1 MSSNPKI
8 SETEWLVMK
17 TLWLKS
23 PKTANQ
29 VIQDLEGTVEWSPKT
44 VRTLLSRLVK
54 KGALNY
60 NQEGR
65 EYLYFPTVTEEE
77 SAKQETNTFLQKV
90 HGGMLNSMLAS
101 FIKEQSLS
109 KTDIDELKHLLDE
122 KDA

>member
-1 MSSNPKI
+1 MNSNPKI

-17 TLWLKS
+17 TLWENS

-29 VIQDLEGTVEWSPKT
+29 VINDLEGTVEWSPKT

-65 EYLYFPTVTEEE
+65 EYLYYPTVTEEE
-77 SAKQETNTFLQKV
+77 SVKQETNSFLQKV

-101 FIKEQSLS
+101 FIKDQSLS
-109 KTDIDELKHLLDE
+109 RSDIDELKQMLD
-122 KDA
+122 DN